1 MQTRIDEIAPDIY
14 RISTFVPEVAPPAG
28 FSFNQ
33 FLIAADRPLLFHCGH
48 RGMFPAIAEAVAR
61 VLPVERL
68 RWLAFSH
75 LEADECGAMNQWL
88 AAAPEARIAHGAT
101 ACMVSLEDLAD
112 RAPHTL
118 ADGDA
123 LDLGGKRVRFL
134 ETPHVPHGWDAGL
147 LYEETTGTLFC
158 SDLLAQVG
166 DGPAVTDG
174 DVVGP
179 AVAAEEMF
187 QAMPLTPRTAPTLR
201 RLAAL
206 EPKTLAIMH
215 GASLAGDGA
224 AALREFAGS
233 FEARLRAEARG
244 DAAAE

>member
-1 MQTRIDEIAPDIY
+1 MQTRIDEIASGIY

-28 FSFNQ
+28 FGFNQ
-33 FLIAADRPLLFHCGH
+33 FLIAADEPLLFHCGH

-75 LEADECGAMNQWL
+75 LEADECGAMNRWL
-88 AAAPEARIAHGAT
+88 DAAPEARIAHGAT
-101 ACMVSLEDLAD
+101 ACAVSLEDLAD
-112 RAPHTL
+112 RPPHTL
-118 ADGDA
+118 ADGDVM
-123 LDLGGKRVRFL
+123 DLGGRRVRFL

-158 SDLLAQVG
+158 SDILAHVG

-174 DVVGP
+174 EVVGP
-179 AVAAEEMF
+179 AVAAEDVF
-187 QAMPLTPRTAPTLR
+187 RAMPLMPRTAPTLR
-201 RLAAL
+201 RLAGL

-215 GASLAGDGA
+215 GSSFAGDGG
-224 AALREFAGS
+224 AALRELADGFD
-233 FEARLRAEARG
+233 ARLRTEAAEV
-244 DAAAE
+244 AAAE